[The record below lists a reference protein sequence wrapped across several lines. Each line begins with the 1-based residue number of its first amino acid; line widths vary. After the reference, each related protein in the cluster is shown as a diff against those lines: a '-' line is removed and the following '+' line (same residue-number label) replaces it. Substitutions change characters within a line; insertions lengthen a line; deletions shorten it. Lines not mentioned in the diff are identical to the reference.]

1 MRPIKVEFQA
11 FGPYIGHEKVD
22 FEAISSKGLF
32 LICGKTGIGKTMIL
46 DAMTFALFG
55 KSSGHGRDD
64 FESMRCT
71 NADFD
76 TDTFVKFEF
85 ENHGEVYLFERRLER
100 KRKNLSAAYNVSH
113 KDEDG
118 IWRPLMENAKDRA
131 VNEKAVELIGLEYEQ
146 FRQVIVLPQGQFER
160 LLTSNSDE
168 KEKILTSIFGEDKWQ
183 VIAEHFYDKVESR
196 RNDLRG
202 IRDKIQNSLAEEGC
216 DSIAQLELAVT
227 HKKDQA
233 ESLDEEYQKADYE
246 KIIKEQQEILA
257 LAKRFGDLHNAED
270 KLAGLEAQK
279 EKRAEWEKSLN
290 DAKRAD
296 KVRTFIET
304 EETTAESLRKR
315 KKEEETARK
324 VADTKKKS
332 AEDASEKLKVHV
344 EKEKDIEV
352 FKSKKII
359 FEGKR
364 KDYDG
369 LEEAEREL
377 KAKKKTASDAVEAE
391 KKAKEASDLFS
402 GEIVRLQ
409 NEYVTLQAEHEVLL
423 NAYLAGITGELA
435 GQLKKGQPCPVCG
448 STEHPHKAKAAE
460 NSVTK
465 AKVDSKKKATEQKY
479 QEMQEQISEQEKAK
493 KLVEEKHAAVERTN
507 TEVTALSE
515 RLNSRK
521 KNLVEGVATAKKL
534 EEEIAKLQASIEE
547 YEDSKKKLLTEEKS
561 AKDAYLESKT
571 KIGSA
576 EAETKAADKAHSEAE
591 QALRKALKENN
602 FESQVDA
609 EELMLDDEEM
619 ENLSSQIATYDAN
632 VETAKENLKS
642 IKEELKGKR
651 EPDKEKCQ
659 EILDNASAAQG
670 DYREKK
676 GILSK
681 EIERLD
687 KKVKTLKK
695 EGKGIEEKIR
705 ETEEDFVFAKKLRG
719 DSGTGLQRYVLGIM
733 FSSVVTAAN
742 KMLEMVHGGRY
753 RLYRSDEKAQGTN
766 KRGLELKV
774 FDKNSEEHD
783 GRFVSTLSGGEKFL
797 ASLALSIGM
806 STVAQKSGI
815 KIEALFIDEGFGSL
829 DDDSIGDAMNVLNS
843 IQEANGLV
851 GIISHVQI
859 LQDQIPNKL
868 RVEEDDKGSHI
879 IQTIG

>member
-11 FGPYIGHEKVD
+11 FGPYVGHEKVD

-71 NADFD
+71 NADFN

-85 ENHGEVYLFERRLER
+85 ENHGEFYLFERRLER
-100 KRKNLSAAYNVSH
+100 KRKNLSAAYNVSR

-118 IWRPLMENAKDRA
+118 IWRPLMENAKDKA

-183 VIAEHFYDKVESR
+183 VIAEHFYDKAESR
-196 RNDLRG
+196 RNELKS
-202 IRDKIQNSLAEEGC
+202 IREKIQNSLAEESC

-233 ESLDEEYQKADYE
+233 VSLDEEYEKADYE
-246 KIIKEQQEILA
+246 KIIKEQQENLA
-257 LAKRFGDLHNAED
+257 LAKRFGDLHKAEER
-270 KLAGLEAQK
+270 LRELESQK
-279 EKRAEWEKSLN
+279 DERAEWEASLN
-290 DAKRAD
+290 DAKCAD
-296 KVRTFIET
+296 KVRPFIKT
-304 EETTAESLRKR
+304 EETSAESLKKR
-315 KKEEETARK
+315 EKEEETARST
-324 VADTKKKS
+324 AESRKKAS
-332 AEDASEKLKVHV
+332 EEASEKVKHHL
-344 EKEKDIEV
+344 EKEKEIETL
-352 FKSKKII
+352 KSNKII
-359 FEGKR
+359 YEGKR
-364 KDYDG
+364 KDYEG
-369 LEEAEREL
+369 LEDAERDL
-377 KAKKKTASDAVEAE
+377 KLKKKAASDALAAE
-391 KKAKEASDLFS
+391 KKAKEASDSLTEVT
-402 GEIVRLQ
+402 GQLRD
-409 NEYVTLQAEHEVLL
+409 EYATLQAEHTDFL

-435 GQLKKGQPCPVCG
+435 GQLKAGEPCPVCG
-448 STEHPHKAKAAE
+448 STEHPHKAKVAE

-465 AKVDSKKKATEQKY
+465 AMVDSKKKATDQKY
-479 QEMQEQISEQEKAK
+479 QELQEQIPKQEEAK
-493 KLVEEKHAAVERTN
+493 KLVDEKHAAVERAN
-507 TEVTALSE
+507 TEVTTFSE
-515 RLNSRK
+515 RLDSRK

-534 EEEIAKLQASIEE
+534 EEEIAKFQKSIDE
-547 YEDSKKKLLTEEKS
+547 YEEVKRELLEAEKA
-561 AKDAYLESKT
+561 AKDLYIESKT

-576 EAETKAADKAHSEAE
+576 EKETKAADKAHKEAE
-591 QALRKALKENN
+591 KALEKSLQDNM
-602 FESQVDA
+602 FESRDDA
-609 EELMLDDEEM
+609 EKLMLDDAEM
-619 ENLSSQIATYDAN
+619 EALASRIATYDAS
-632 VETAKENLKS
+632 VQSAKENLKT
-642 IKEELKGKR
+642 IKAELKDKK
-651 EPDKEKCQ
+651 EPDEDKCR
-659 EILDNASAAQG
+659 EILDEAGNAQG
-670 DYREKK
+670 EYREKK
-676 GILSK
+676 GELSQ

-687 KKVKTLKK
+687 NKLNVLKK

-705 ETEEDFVFAKKLRG
+705 ESEEDFVFAKKLRG

-829 DDDSIGDAMNVLNS
+829 DDNSIEDAMNVLNS

-868 RVEEDDKGSHI
+868 RVEEDVNGSHI
-879 IQTIG
+879 VQTIG

>member
-11 FGPYIGHEKVD
+11 FGPYVGHETVD

-76 TDTFVKFEF
+76 TDTFVKLEF
-85 ENHGEVYLFERRLER
+85 ENHGEFYLFERRLER

-113 KDEDG
+113 KEDG
-118 IWRPLMENAKDRA
+118 IWHPLMENAKEKA
-131 VNEKAVELIGLEYEQ
+131 VNDKAVELIGLEYEQ

-183 VIAEHFYDKVESR
+183 IIAEHFYDKAER
-196 RNDLRG
+196 RRSELKS
-202 IRDKIQNSLAEEGC
+202 IREKIQHSLAEEGC
-216 DSIAQLELAVT
+216 DSMPQLELAVT

-233 ESLDEEYQKADYE
+233 ERLDDEYQKADYE
-246 KIIKEQQEILA
+246 KIIKEQQEILS
-257 LAKRFGDLHNAED
+257 LAKRFGDLHKAEERV
-270 KLAGLEAQK
+270 KELEAKK
-279 EKRAEWEKSLN
+279 EERAEWDRSLN

-296 KVRTFIET
+296 KVRTFIEA
-304 EETTAESLRKR
+304 EETTAESLQKR

-324 VADTKKKS
+324 TAEAKKKS
-332 AEDASEKLKVHV
+332 SEDASDKLKLHV
-344 EKEKDIEV
+344 EKEREIEAL
-352 FKSKKII
+352 KSKRII
-359 FEGKR
+359 YEGKR
-364 KDYDG
+364 EDYDG
-369 LEEAEREL
+369 LEEAELEL
-377 KAKKKTASDAVEAE
+377 KTKKKAASDALEAE
-391 KKAKEASDLFS
+391 KKAKEASDSLS
-402 GEIVRLQ
+402 VVIVNLQ
-409 NEYVTLQAEHEVLL
+409 EGYATLQAEHEDLL

-435 GQLKKGQPCPVCG
+435 GQLKKGKPCPVCG
-448 STEHPHKAKAAE
+448 STEHPRKAKAAE

-479 QEMQEQISEQEKAK
+479 KELQGQISEQEKAK
-493 KLVEEKHAAVERTN
+493 KLVEEKHAAVEMAN
-507 TEVTALSE
+507 TEVTTLSE
-515 RLNSRK
+515 RLDSRR

-534 EEEIAKLQASIEE
+534 EEEIAKLQTAIEE
-547 YEDSKKKLLTEEKS
+547 YEKLKQELLAAEKS

-571 KIGSA
+571 KIGSV
-576 EAETKAADKAHSEAE
+576 EKETKAADKAHKDAE
-591 QALRKALKENN
+591 KALEKALKDNK
-602 FESQVDA
+602 FESQDDA

-619 ENLSSQIATYDAN
+619 EDLSSQIVTYDAS
-632 VETAKENLKS
+632 VRTAKENLKS
-642 IKEELKGKR
+642 IKAELKGKK
-651 EPDKEKCQ
+651 EPDEAKCR
-659 EILDNASAAQG
+659 EILDNASDAQG
-670 DYREKK
+670 EYREKK

-687 KKVKTLKK
+687 NKVKTLKR

-705 ETEEDFVFAKKLRG
+705 EAEEDFAFAKKLRG
-719 DSGTGLQRYVLGIM
+719 DSGTGLRRYVLGIM
-733 FSSVVTAAN
+733 FSSVVSAAN

-859 LQDQIPNKL
+859 LQDQIPSKL
-868 RVEEDDKGSHI
+868 RVEEDKRGSHI
-879 IQTIG
+879 VQTVG